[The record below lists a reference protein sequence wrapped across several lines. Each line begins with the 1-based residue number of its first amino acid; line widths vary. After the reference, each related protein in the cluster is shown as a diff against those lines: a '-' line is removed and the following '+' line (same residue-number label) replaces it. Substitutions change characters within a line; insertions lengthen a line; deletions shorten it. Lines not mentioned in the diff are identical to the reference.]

1 MGWWRSQHLNYN
13 IERGNTGHNLIGL
26 DITLDEL
33 RGRHGDNT
41 TPAFQGYKRR
51 GSLGS
56 INIAVNIIS
65 HVRPKKKF
73 G

>member
-41 TPAFQGYKRR
+41 TPAFQGYKR
-51 GSLGS
+51 GG
-56 INIAVNIIS
+56 
-65 HVRPKKKF
+65 
-73 G
+73 